1 MKQNNDKIKEKIDPL
16 EEVINLMLK
25 SQAKTCI
32 RAKKILEEKEKNSNE
47 QLSSSFPRRRESK
60 VDCRKKKA

>member
-1 MKQNNDKIKEKIDPL
+1 MEQKNDKKDKKIDPL

-32 RAKKILEEKEKNSNE
+32 RAKKILEEKEK
-47 QLSSSFPRRRESK
+47 K
-60 VDCRKKKA
+60 DKKIK